1 METNGSNGSDSSGS
15 FNCSVFHSWHYVTVA
30 IVSSG
35 SASVSVLCCL
45 SVILLIFLLK
55 KHYFFI
61 QRLILY
67 LCLAA
72 LFNSLSIVARLYRIG
87 YEKQDDEA
95 LYDICMI
102 AAFVD
107 QTTMCSLFMAFSVI
121 TFTLLMRA
129 VFRRNTSRLEPLYFI
144 LIFFFPL
151 TFNWIPFLQH
161 TYGEAGAWCWIRA
174 VNYEDNCSEHKLGT
188 YLRFVLWYVPSYILL
203 ISMMLAYLFIVISVT
218 RQKHRWAGRYDPE
231 AIKIR
236 EQMRN
241 EVWPLLFYP
250 IGLFVLNIFP
260 LINRIQDSIH
270 DSQPIYALWLLHA
283 IFSPLQGGYIA
294 MVFTLDRETR
304 RRLTFSNLRVIL
316 FGEGNKVVKEYD
328 VGSGP
333 RDSISEAT
341 AEAHYEVYGDIF
353 DEKEPLLK
361 SSKKE
366 IHSKM

>member
-1 METNGSNGSDSSGS
+1 MENNGSDSSS
-15 FNCSVFHSWHYVTVA
+15 TFNCSVFHSWDYVKVA
-30 IVSSG
+30 IVSSA
-35 SASVSVLCCL
+35 SASLSVLCCL
-45 SVILLIFLLK
+45 AVIMLIFLLK

-61 QRLILY
+61 QRLVLY
-67 LCLAA
+67 LSLAA

-87 YEKQDDEA
+87 LHEKPDDEV
-95 LYDICMI
+95 LKDICKI

-107 QTTMCSLFMAFSVI
+107 QTTMCSQFMAFSVI

-144 LIFFFPL
+144 LIFFFPVA
-151 TFNWIPFLQH
+151 FNWIPFLHH

-174 VNYEDNCSEHKLGT
+174 VNYDDNCSEHVFGT

-218 RQKHRWAGRYDPE
+218 RQKHRWTGRYDPE

-270 DSQPIYALWLLHA
+270 DSQPIYVLWLLHA

-304 RRLTFSNLRVIL
+304 RRLTFSNLSAII
-316 FGEGNKVVKEYD
+316 FGDGGTVKDYP
-328 VGSGP
+328 VGSGL
-333 RDSISEAT
+333 RDSVSEAT
-341 AEAHYEVYGDIF
+341 AEAHHEVYGDIF

-361 SSKKE
+361 NSSRKE
-366 IHSKM
+366 TYSKM

>member
-1 METNGSNGSDSSGS
+1 MAEINGSGGSNSS
-15 FNCSVFHSWHYVTVA
+15 FDCTVFHSWHYVTVA
-30 IVSSG
+30 IVSSS
-35 SASVSVLCCL
+35 SAAISVLCCIA
-45 SVILLIFLLK
+45 VISLIFLLK

-61 QRLILY
+61 QRLVLY
-67 LCLAA
+67 LSLAA

-87 YEKQDDEA
+87 YKKEGDEA
-95 LYDICMI
+95 LDDVCMI

-129 VFRRNTSRLEPLYFI
+129 VFRKNTSRLEPLYFI

-151 TFNWIPFLQH
+151 TFNWVPFLHH
-161 TYGEAGAWCWIRA
+161 TYGKAGAWCWIRA
-174 VNYEDNCSEHKLGT
+174 VNYDDNCSEHKFGT
-188 YLRFVLWYVPSYILL
+188 YLRFALWYVPSYLL
-203 ISMMLAYLFIVISVT
+203 LVSMMLAYLFIVISVT
-218 RQKHRWAGRYDPE
+218 RQKHRWTGRYDPE

-236 EQMRN
+236 EQMRK

-270 DSQPIYALWLLHA
+270 DSQPVYTLWLLHA

-294 MVFTLDRETR
+294 LVFTLDRETR
-304 RRLTFSNLRVIL
+304 RRLTFSNLSAIL
-316 FGEGNKVVKEYD
+316 FGRESTVREYP

-341 AEAHYEVYGDIF
+341 AEAHYEVYGDMF
-353 DEKEPLLK
+353 DEKQPLLK
-361 SSKKE
+361 SSRKE

>member
-1 METNGSNGSDSSGS
+1 MATNGSDSSSS
-15 FNCSVFHSWHYVTVA
+15 FNCSVFHSWDYAKVA
-30 IVSSG
+30 IVSSA

-45 SVILLIFLLK
+45 AVILLIFLLK

-61 QRLILY
+61 QRLVLY
-67 LCLAA
+67 LSLAA

-87 YEKQDDEA
+87 YEKEDNEA
-95 LYDICMI
+95 LNIICTI

-107 QTTMCSLFMAFSVI
+107 QTTICSLFMAFSVI
-121 TFTLLMRA
+121 TFTLLLRA
-129 VFRRNTSRLEPLYFI
+129 VFRKNTSRLEPFYFI

-161 TYGEAGAWCWIRA
+161 TYGKAGAWCWIRA
-174 VNYEDNCSEHKLGT
+174 VNYEDNCSEHKFGT
-188 YLRFVLWYVPSYILL
+188 YLRFALWYVPSYILL
-203 ISMMLAYLFIVISVT
+203 LSMLLAYVFIVVSIT
-218 RQKHRWAGRYDPE
+218 RQKHRWTGRYDPE
-231 AIKIR
+231 AIRIR

-250 IGLFVLNIFP
+250 IGLFILNIFP
-260 LINRIQDSIH
+260 LINRIHDSIH
-270 DSQPIYALWLLHA
+270 DSTPVYTLWLLHA

-294 MVFTLDRETR
+294 VVFTLDRETR
-304 RRLTFSNLRVIL
+304 RRLTFGNLLAILCSNRDTV
-316 FGEGNKVVKEYD
+316 NEYP
-328 VGSGP
+328 VGSAP

-341 AEAHYEVYGDIF
+341 AEVYNEAYGDIF

-361 SSKKE
+361 HSKRE

>member
-1 METNGSNGSDSSGS
+1 MATNNSDSS

-35 SASVSVLCCL
+35 SASLSALCCVA
-45 SVILLIFLLK
+45 VILLIFMLK

-61 QRLILY
+61 QRLVLY
-67 LCLAA
+67 LSLAA
-72 LFNSLSIVARLYRIG
+72 LFNSLSIIARLYRIG
-87 YEKQDDEA
+87 FEKENEA
-95 LYDICMI
+95 LGYICTI

-129 VFRRNTSRLEPLYFI
+129 VFRKNTSRLEPFYFI

-174 VNYEDNCSEHKLGT
+174 VNYDKNCSEHRFGT
-188 YLRFVLWYVPSYILL
+188 YLRFVLWYVPSYALL
-203 ISMMLAYLFIVISVT
+203 IIMMLAYVFIVVSVT
-218 RQKHRWAGRYDPE
+218 RQKYRWTGRYDPE

-250 IGLFVLNIFP
+250 IGLFILNIFP
-260 LINRIQDSIH
+260 LINRIHDSIH
-270 DSQPIYALWLLHA
+270 DSNPVYALWLLHA

-294 MVFTLDRETR
+294 LVYTFDRETR
-304 RRLTFSNLRVIL
+304 RRLTFGNLIAIL
-316 FGEGNKVVKEYD
+316 CSRRDTVQEYP

-333 RDSISEAT
+333 RDSISEAA
-341 AEAHYEVYGDIF
+341 AETHYEVYGDLF
-353 DEKEPLLK
+353 DEKQPLLK
-361 SSKKE
+361 QSKKE

>member
-1 METNGSNGSDSSGS
+1 MATNASSP

-30 IVSSG
+30 IVSSA
-35 SASVSVLCCL
+35 SASISTLCCL
-45 SVILLIFLLK
+45 AVILLIFLLK

-61 QRLILY
+61 QRLVLY
-67 LCLAA
+67 LSLAA

-87 YEKQDDEA
+87 YKKESEVLD
-95 LYDICMI
+95 DICTI

-129 VFRRNTSRLEPLYFI
+129 VFRKNTSRLEPLYFI

-151 TFNWIPFLQH
+151 AFNWIPFLQH

-174 VNYEDNCSEHKLGT
+174 VNYQDNCSEHKFGT
-188 YLRFVLWYVPSYILL
+188 YLRFALWYVPSYILL
-203 ISMMLAYLFIVISVT
+203 LFMLLAYIFIVVSVT
-218 RQKHRWAGRYDPE
+218 RQKHRWTGRYDPE
-231 AIKIR
+231 AMKIR
-236 EQMRN
+236 EQMHN

-250 IGLFVLNIFP
+250 IGLFILNIFP

-270 DSQPIYALWLLHA
+270 DSKPIYVLWLLHA
-283 IFSPLQGGYIA
+283 LFSPLQGGFIA
-294 MVFTLDRETR
+294 LVFTLDRETR
-304 RRLTFSNLRVIL
+304 RRLTFGNLLRIL
-316 FGEGNKVVKEYD
+316 FSNWDSVREYP

-353 DEKEPLLK
+353 DEKEPLLRH
-361 SSKKE
+361 SKKE